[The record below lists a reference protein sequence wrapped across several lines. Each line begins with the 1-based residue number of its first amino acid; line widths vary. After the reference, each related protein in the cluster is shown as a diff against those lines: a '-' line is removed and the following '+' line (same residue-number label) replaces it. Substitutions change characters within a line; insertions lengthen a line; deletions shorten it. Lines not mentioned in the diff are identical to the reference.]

1 MRKSLY
7 ILTCLLSL
15 LAASAL
21 ALPAAPPHTFHTSL
35 MQLEYNEKEQSVEV
49 SIQVFVHDL
58 ENILSRRSGKSV
70 RLDRTPEAASL
81 TLAYLNEAVSLKN
94 LEGQP
99 KTLTWIGMEPEA
111 DAVWLYVETK
121 MPEGLEGAQVRDR
134 LFFELLDDQVNLVH
148 VKYEGKK
155 ADLVFK
161 SGEDSFKTIAENKP
175 AQSK

>member
-1 MRKSLY
+1 MRKSFCIS
-7 ILTCLLSL
+7 ILTGMLSL
-15 LAASAL
+15 IAWSAL

-35 MQLEYNEKEQSVEV
+35 MQLEYNAQSQSVEV

-70 RLDRTPEAASL
+70 RLDKTPEAAQL

-94 LEGQP
+94 REGQS
-99 KTLTWIGMEPEA
+99 KTFTWVGMEPEA

-121 MPEGLEGAQVRDR
+121 MPEGIEGAQVRDR
-134 LFFELLDDQVNLVH
+134 LFFEQLDDEVNLVH
-148 VKYEGKK
+148 VKDEGKK

-161 SGEDSFKTIAENKP
+161 PGDDFKAIVAAK
-175 AQSK
+175 SDR